1 MLIEKIRLNFNAAV
15 NYKTNNYTYQNI
27 LFDNVQQLSNF
38 ILGKRK
44 DRQLTI
50 PSMKIRRNDPI
61 DLQQEILTMSPAERK
76 RLGINKSTLWYEKK
90 PLLKERKSKFTGKS
104 CHSLARLLS

>member
-61 DLQQEILTMSPAERK
+61 DLQQKILSMSPAERK
-76 RLGINKSTLWYEKK
+76 RLGINKSTLWYHQKK
-90 PLLKERKSKFTGKS
+90 LSEGKKIKVYRKVMSQ
-104 CHSLARLLS
+104 LS

>member
-1 MLIEKIRLNFNAAV
+1 ML
-15 NYKTNNYTYQNI
+15 NYKTKNYAYQNI

-44 DRQLTI
+44 DWHLTI

-61 DLQQEILTMSPAERK
+61 DLQQKILTMSPAERK

-90 PLLKERKSKFTGKS
+90 RLAEGKKIKVYRKVMPQFS
-104 CHSLARLLS
+104 